1 MKEITPM
8 NRVLAWLADRHRT
21 AATDDRGTIVETVV
35 IAAGLAALAIGTVA
49 TITFLVD
56 QKVAGISL

>member
-1 MKEITPM
+1 M
-8 NRVLAWLADRHRT
+8 NRLLTWLVDRHLA

-49 TITFLVD
+49 TISFLVD